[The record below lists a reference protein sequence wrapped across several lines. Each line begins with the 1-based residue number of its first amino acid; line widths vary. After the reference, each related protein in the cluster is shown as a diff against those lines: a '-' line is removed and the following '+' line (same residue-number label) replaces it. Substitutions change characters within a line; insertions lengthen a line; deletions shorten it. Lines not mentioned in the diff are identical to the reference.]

1 MDQLTRFRVL
11 MAGASAVGLAV
22 IVEVVGVLY
31 ANGILQHNVYG
42 FTGGILAVLGIVTI
56 SVSRAE
62 KSPTAN

>member
-1 MDQLTRFRVL
+1 

-42 FTGGILAVLGIVTI
+42 FAGGILAVLGIVTI